1 MRKFVI
7 IFLLAISYTVSALAV
22 GNNTNFLPMED
33 AMSAARNAPAFI
45 ADNAKPY
52 RQSFSLVSGENGVNK
67 NYFDFTTTDILAFV
81 LLAGIYIVFIKKDAK
96 SRNASF

>member
-1 MRKFVI
+1 MLVLSLPI
-7 IFLLAISYTVSALAV
+7 SISAIGY
-22 GNNTNFLPMED
+22 NTNFLPMED
-33 AMSAARNAPAFI
+33 AMSAARNAPAFV

-52 RQSFSLVSGENGVNK
+52 RQSFNLVSDENGGNK